1 LRTHRCGEL
10 RRHHIGQR
18 VTLCGWLENFRHHGG
33 VAFADLR
40 DRWGRVQI
48 FAQPNTEVCETLQ
61 QTPAESVLKVTG
73 VVRSRPTKDIN
84 PDLPTGEVE
93 VVAETVEVLNAA
105 VPTLPFPPKDAQTVE
120 TATRLKYRYLEMRYP
135 PLLDALIFR
144 HRLIACIRNFLNA
157 RDFVEVETPILTR
170 STPEGARDYLVPSR
184 IHPGRFYALPQSP
197 QLMKQI
203 LMVGGIE
210 RYYQIARCFRDEDL
224 RADRQP
230 EFTQLDLEVS
240 FAQEADV
247 MNLAEELFCSLFEA
261 LLEIKIERPFARLA
275 VSEAL
280 SRYGTD
286 APDLRVPL
294 EVEDVTEAAARTEFG
309 IFRRVVESGGAV
321 KTLRLPAL
329 LSRKQ
334 VDALADKAVELGA
347 KGLLWLR
354 VEGNKAAGPLAKH
367 LGSSAEFFLK
377 RTPLTWL
384 FVAGDGE
391 ESARILGQLR
401 PHAATAAN
409 IWKNDPKQFRF
420 VWIVDWPMFEK
431 DEEGRLVPLHH
442 PFTQPHPDDIGRLER
457 EPLSVRARS
466 YDIVLNGVELGGGS
480 VRNHLPDL
488 QFRVFE
494 AMGIDRA
501 TAQQRFGFLLEALTM
516 GAPPHAGIAIGL
528 DRLCALMLGCSSIRD
543 VIAFPKTTS
552 ASCPLTG
559 SPAPVEP
566 QQLDEL
572 HINIRQ
578 REEGDGG

>member
-48 FAQPNTEVCETLQ
+48 FAEPQTEVCKTLQ
-61 QTPAESVLKVTG
+61 QTPTESVLKVTG

-105 VPTLPFPPKDAQTVE
+105 VPTLPFPPKDAHTVE
-120 TATRLKYRYLEMRYP
+120 TATRLKYRYIEMRYP
-135 PLLDALIFR
+135 PLLNALIFR
-144 HRLIACIRNFLNA
+144 HRLVTCIRNFLNA

-240 FAQEADV
+240 FAQETDV
-247 MNLAEELFCSLFEA
+247 MNLVEELFCDLFET
-261 LLEIKIERPFARLA
+261 LLKIRLERPFARLA

-294 EVEDVTEAAARTEFG
+294 EVDDVTEAAARTEFG
-309 IFRRVVESGGAV
+309 IFRKAVESGGAV
-321 KTLRLPAL
+321 KALRLPAL
-329 LSRKQ
+329 LPRKQ
-334 VDALADKAVELGA
+334 VDALTDKAVEFGA
-347 KGLLWLR
+347 KGLVWLR
-354 VEGNKAAGPLAKH
+354 VEGDRAAGPLAKH
-367 LGSSAEFFLK
+367 LGASADFFLK
-377 RTPLTWL
+377 GGPITWL

-391 ESARILGQLR
+391 EAARVLGQLR

-409 IWKNDPKQFRF
+409 IWKNDTKQFRF

-442 PFTQPHPDDIGRLER
+442 PFTQPHPDDIGLLEK

-488 QFRVFE
+488 QFRIFE
-494 AMGIDRA
+494 TMGIDRA
-501 TAQQRFGFLLEALTM
+501 TAQQRFGFLLDALAM

-559 SPAPVEP
+559 TPAPVEP

-572 HINIRQ
+572 HIDICQ
-578 REEGDGG
+578 RENGGGT